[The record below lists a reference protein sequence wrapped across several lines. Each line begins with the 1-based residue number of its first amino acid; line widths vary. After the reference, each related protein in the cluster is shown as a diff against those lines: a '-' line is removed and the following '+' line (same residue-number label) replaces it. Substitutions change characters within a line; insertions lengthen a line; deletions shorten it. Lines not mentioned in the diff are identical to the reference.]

1 MGLLAHRFESSP
13 RAEEKN
19 KFIVNKS
26 NMLIF
31 GDIITLAIVTW
42 MGFVSHGES
51 DSSYLPRFFAVLIP
65 LLIAW
70 FGFIR
75 WVGLLHEE
83 IVIEPKNLLCIPLA
97 MVFVVPLAAFLRGF
111 ALNSPILP
119 VFVIAFY
126 ATNTI
131 GMLIWRW
138 VYLYIAKRMTK

>member
-1 MGLLAHRFESSP
+1 MGLSAHRFESSP
-13 RAEEKN
+13 KVEEKN
-19 KFIVNKS
+19 KFIVNK
-26 NMLIF
+26 NNILIF

-42 MGFVSHGES
+42 IGFVSHGES
-51 DSSYLPRFFAVLIP
+51 DSSYLPRFFAALIP

-83 IVIEPKNLLCIPLA
+83 IVIEPKKLLCIPLA
-97 MVFVVPLAAFLRGF
+97 MVFAIPLAAFLRGLI
-111 ALNSPILP
+111 LNSPIQP
-119 VFVIAFY
+119 MFVIAFY

-138 VYLYIAKRMTK
+138 IYLFIAKRMTE